1 MKNLTSI
8 VCLLSFL
15 TPIGIAA
22 AKRTTTPPKAP
33 PRLRYQESDDTFR
46 YTVNIQPSNPK
57 PGETVSVYFELTQIM
72 KKPSAIYGKFKP
84 INDAEVSAILVG
96 PVSVKKKRK
105 KGKAIVN
112 RIGQKLSDT
121 GIYGFTILKILSGFL

>member
-22 AKRTTTPPKAP
+22 AKRTTT